1 MNSIKIAIPVDS
13 EGILNEHFGHCEFFV
28 LYTVRN
34 NEILS
39 MEKLT
44 PPPHEPGLLPRWLSE
59 KGVSDIIAG
68 GMGRKAI
75 QLFNQFGVNALV
87 GAPRQSSQELVAGF
101 LNKSLT
107 LQANYCNH

>member
-1 MNSIKIAIPVDS
+1 MNTLKIAIPVDS

-28 LYTVRN
+28 LYTVSN
-34 NEILS
+34 KEVMS
-39 MEKLT
+39 VEKLT

-68 GMGRKAI
+68 GMGQKAI
-75 QLFNQFGVNALV
+75 RLFNQFGVNALV
-87 GAPRQSSQELVAGF
+87 GAPRESANILVENY
-101 LNKSLT
+101 LNESLD